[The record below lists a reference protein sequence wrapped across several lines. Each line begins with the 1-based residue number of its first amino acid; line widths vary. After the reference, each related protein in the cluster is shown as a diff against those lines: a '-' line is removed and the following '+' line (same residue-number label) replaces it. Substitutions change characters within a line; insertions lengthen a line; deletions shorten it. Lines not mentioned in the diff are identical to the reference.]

1 GLNLVAALGRASHS
15 HVDWNVDGAGEGA
28 AFVADGPLK
37 VPDPS
42 LGVIGRERY
51 GRTRFGVQPV
61 RHDLARDAIP
71 TKAAPAADSARQRC
85 GRTGRWERQGREEDS
100 PYRQHHDS
108 PLRQVNGADHR
119 ATVIR

>member
-1 GLNLVAALGRASHS
+1 MSLREGGVGERPRLREIAGDHGGLPPRLRPHSPSHIDRDARGSGLNLVAALGRASHS

-51 GRTRFGVQPV
+51 GRTRFGVQPSGTTWLV
-61 RHDLARDAIP
+61 MPSQPR
-71 TKAAPAADSARQRC
+71 
-85 GRTGRWERQGREEDS
+85 
-100 PYRQHHDS
+100 
-108 PLRQVNGADHR
+108 
-119 ATVIR
+119 